1 MPRIQIR
8 SALTQQDIR
17 FYVSLDNGESDS
29 DPAALGWITQVPN
42 TSSDQTVD
50 FLGNP
55 LLEIYCYFLGNLL
68 RLSVF
73 IYEQSSLT
81 GITIINRQLKCRLMR
96 W

>member
-17 FYVSLDNGESDS
+17 FYVSLDNGEADS

-55 LLEIYCYFLGNLL
+55 LLEIYCYFLGNNS
-68 RLSVF
+68 RYFVYRSLSMNKV
-73 IYEQSSLT
+73 L
-81 GITIINRQLKCRLMR
+81 
-96 W
+96 